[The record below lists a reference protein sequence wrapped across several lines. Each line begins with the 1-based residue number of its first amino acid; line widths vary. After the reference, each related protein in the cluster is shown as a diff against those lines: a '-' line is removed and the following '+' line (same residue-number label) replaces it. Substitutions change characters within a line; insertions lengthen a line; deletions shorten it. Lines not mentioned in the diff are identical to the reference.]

1 MKRRFSPRL
10 VSLCG
15 LLWAITPR
23 AALAADRAC
32 AALAIESDAALRER
46 WPDLIPRIRDD
57 LRARDDLDACAHVSL
72 SLRADAAI
80 GVTVALPDGRS
91 ASRTVQRLDDVS
103 PTLQALLLVPEPAQ
117 AESPEPAR
125 AESVP
130 SGTRTL
136 TKGSR
141 RTRTPAR
148 TPAQPTAEGRE
159 VLDSVSTDS
168 GTGLGI
174 ELSVVT
180 GARIGDGQASFGLGA
195 LSFLDFSGWLLGFG
209 GRADAYRPL
218 SGGPSDAALELG
230 VLLGKRLRFPTV
242 TLDVVAGP
250 GVAIKGEMSGR
261 EVLAVE
267 MPAERPAEPPPESS
281 SGPVPRLLAGAR
293 LGFSPDSI
301 LRTFVGIEAA
311 FGPARAEGSPS
322 PDSPSLPNWTLGLAL
337 GATLGTR

>member
-1 MKRRFSPRL
+1 MTRRFSPKL

-15 LLWAITPR
+15 LLWAVTPR
-23 AALAADRAC
+23 AALAADPAC
-32 AALAIESDAALRER
+32 ASLAIESDAALRER

-57 LRARDDLDACAHVSL
+57 LRAADDLDACARVSL

-80 GVTVALPDGRS
+80 GVTVALPDGRA

-103 PTLQALLLVPEPAQ
+103 PTLQALLLVPEPTY
-117 AESPEPAR
+117 AESAPTA
-125 AESVP
+125 
-130 SGTRTL
+130 TRIL
-136 TKGSR
+136 PKASR
-141 RTRTPAR
+141 RTETRTPAR
-148 TPAQPTAEGRE
+148 TPARPTAEGRDA
-159 VLDSVSTDS
+159 LGSASTNSD
-168 GTGLGI
+168 TGLGI

-195 LSFLDFSGWLLGFG
+195 VSFLDFSGWLLGFG
-209 GRADAYRPL
+209 GRVDGYRTL

-250 GVAIKGEMSGR
+250 GIAIKGEMSGR
-261 EVLAVE
+261 QVLAVQ
-267 MPAERPAEPPPESS
+267 MPAERTAEPPPESS

-293 LGFSPDSI
+293 LGFSPHSI

>member
-32 AALAIESDAALRER
+32 TALAIESDAALRER

-57 LRARDDLDACAHVSL
+57 LQARDDLDACAHVSL
-72 SLRADAAI
+72 SLRADTAI

-103 PTLQALLLVPEPAQ
+103 PTLQALLLVPEPTH
-117 AESPEPAR
+117 AESAR
-125 AESVP
+125 TATRILP
-130 SGTRTL
+130 KAPRRTRTRTGTGTRTP
-136 TKGSR
+136 
-141 RTRTPAR
+141 TRTPAR
-148 TPAQPTAEGRE
+148 PTAEGRD
-159 VLDSVSTDS
+159 VLGSASTIS

-195 LSFLDFSGWLLGFG
+195 VSFLNFSGWLLGFG
-209 GRADAYRPL
+209 GRVDGYRPL

-230 VLLGKRLRFPTV
+230 VLLGRRIRFPTV

-250 GVAIKGEMSGR
+250 GIAIKGEMSDR
-261 EVLAVE
+261 QVLPVQ
-267 MPAERPAEPPPESS
+267 MPAVRPAEPPPESS

-322 PDSPSLPNWTLGLAL
+322 PNSPSLPNWTLGLAL